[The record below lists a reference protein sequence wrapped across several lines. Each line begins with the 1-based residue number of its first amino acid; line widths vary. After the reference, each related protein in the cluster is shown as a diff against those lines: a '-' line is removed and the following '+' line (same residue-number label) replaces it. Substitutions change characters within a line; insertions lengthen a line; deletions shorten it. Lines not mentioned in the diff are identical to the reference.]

1 MSLRP
6 AAWATDLTLSQNAR
20 ARAEMKVQ
28 SMKHSIYSKE
38 DLDSGTLRARCG
50 GACSESQQWGDGRWR
65 ESDPWRLM
73 YKVA

>member
-6 AAWATDLTLSQNAR
+6 AAWATDLTLTQNAK
-20 ARAEMKVQ
+20 ARAEMK
-28 SMKHSIYSKE
+28 HLLYGKE
-38 DLDSGTLRARCG
+38 DIDSGTLRARCG

-73 YKVA
+73 DKVA

>member
-1 MSLRP
+1 
-6 AAWATDLTLSQNAR
+6 
-20 ARAEMKVQ
+20 MKVQ